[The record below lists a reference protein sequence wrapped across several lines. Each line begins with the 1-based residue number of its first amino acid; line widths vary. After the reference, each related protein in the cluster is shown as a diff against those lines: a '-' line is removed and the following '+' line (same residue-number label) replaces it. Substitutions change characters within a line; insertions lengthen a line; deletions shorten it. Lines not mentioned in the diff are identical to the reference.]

1 MTITIT
7 VTGHAERLLKAL
19 CGVADTTA
27 EEIARE
33 GVAAALNGFNYQRAD
48 SRGMMTALPQRDRTP
63 VGPDLEPGE
72 AECPQRR
79 RTRSKYQ
86 GEPERGRR
94 ADRRRKQHDNQCRIA
109 VVSTRASGSGQTRAM
124 TSNARRTTTLQTT
137 GPQRRRTRSECAL
150 NPTANSLQ
158 IVDGNRTPDGT
169 STNAGSRWPQRKQ
182 STPPRHEPLRR
193 TPAPYV
199 TTTSS

>member
-19 CGVADTTA
+19 SEVADTTA

-72 AECPQRR
+72 AERI
-79 RTRSKYQ
+79 RSLSQ
-86 GEPERGRR
+86 LAIQTAQATTNREALMAHMRALWPEG
-94 ADRRRKQHDNQCRIA
+94 I
-109 VVSTRASGSGQTRAM
+109 
-124 TSNARRTTTLQTT
+124 
-137 GPQRRRTRSECAL
+137 
-150 NPTANSLQ
+150 
-158 IVDGNRTPDGT
+158 
-169 STNAGSRWPQRKQ
+169 
-182 STPPRHEPLRR
+182 
-193 TPAPYV
+193 
-199 TTTSS
+199 

>member
-1 MTITIT
+1 MLQAT
-7 VTGHAERLLKAL
+7 
-19 CGVADTTA
+19 
-27 EEIARE
+27 
-33 GVAAALNGFNYQRAD
+33 
-48 SRGMMTALPQRDRTP
+48 
-63 VGPDLEPGE
+63 
-72 AECPQRR
+72 CPQRR

-86 GEPERGRR
+86 GEPERGQR

-109 VVSTRASGSGQTRAM
+109 VVSTRASGSDQTRAM

-158 IVDGNRTPDGT
+158 IVDGNRTPNGT
-169 STNAGSRWPQRKQ
+169 TMNAGSRWSQRRR

-193 TPAPYV
+193 TLAPYV